1 MQTQKLAAFAAKLQ
15 YGDLSEATVRAAKQ
29 CFLDWLANAVRGSQS
44 PSTKL
49 MEKVLAREKCAA
61 RDATVFTDA
70 PYRASAMQAA
80 LVNGMSSHSLDFD
93 DLHNAS
99 IIHLATVVMPAAL
112 AVAER
117 DGLSGR
123 ELVAAIVAGYEIGAR
138 VGETV
143 NPRSYY
149 FWHTTGTAGTFGAA
163 AAAGRLL
170 GLDEARMVACLGTA
184 GTQAAGLWEFLV
196 DGAMSKTLHAGKAA
210 MHGILAADLSR
221 AGFTAAKRILEGDK
235 GFCKAMDPQ
244 CDLGKLTVGLGEGYK
259 IDDNSFKPYACCK
272 HCHPAIN
279 AMLELCAERNL
290 EASQIVSIAVET
302 NDTAE
307 CLVNNAQPKTPYGHK
322 FSLQY
327 CLAAAAR
334 YGQVGLDE
342 FTEEKIADT
351 EAQRLMRIVRVSVS
365 DALQREFL
373 QNPEK
378 WSVKLR
384 VETEGGA
391 SYSKF
396 IPYPKGDPQNPVSY
410 EESEAKFRA
419 MARPVYD
426 EARIEALL
434 RTVRTLETIENIG
447 TAFFA

>member
-1 MQTQKLAAFAAKLQ
+1 MQTQQLAAFAANLH
-15 YGDLSEATVRAAKQ
+15 YEDLSETTVRIAKQ

-49 MEKVLAREKCAA
+49 MEKVLARESCGAK
-61 RDATVFTDA
+61 DATVFAAA
-70 PYRASAMQAA
+70 PYRTSAMQAA
-80 LVNGMSSHSLDFD
+80 LINGMASHSLDFD

-123 ELVAAIVAGYEIGAR
+123 ALIAAIVAGYEVGAR

-143 NPRSYY
+143 NPHSYY
-149 FWHTTGTAGTFGAA
+149 YWHTTGTAGTFGAA

-170 GLDEARMVACLGTA
+170 ELDEAQMVACLGTA
-184 GTQAAGLWEFLV
+184 GTQAAGLWEFLA
-196 DGAMSKTLHAGKAA
+196 DGAMSKTLHAGNAA
-210 MHGILAADLSR
+210 LHGILSADLSR
-221 AGFTAAKRILEGDK
+221 EGFTAAKRILEGDQ
-235 GFCKAMDPQ
+235 GFCKAMDPD
-244 CDLGKLTVGLGEGYK
+244 CDLGKLTVGLGKGYK
-259 IDDNSFKPYACCK
+259 IDENSFKPYACCK

-279 AMLELCAERNL
+279 AMLDLCAEQRL
-290 EASQIVSIAVET
+290 EAAQIAAVTVQT

-307 CLVNNAQPKTPYGHK
+307 CVVNNVTPKTAYGHK

-334 YGQVGLDE
+334 YGQVGLDA
-342 FTEEKIADT
+342 FSEEKIADA
-351 EAQRLMRIVRVSVS
+351 EAQRVMHVVQVKK
-365 DALQREFL
+365 DEALQQAFL

-384 VETEGGA
+384 VETLDGA

-410 EESEAKFRA
+410 EESEAKFRS
-419 MARPVYD
+419 MARPVYG
-426 EARIEALL
+426 EARIEKLL
-434 RTVRTLETIENIG
+434 QAVRTMETLKNTG
-447 TAFFA
+447 AAFFG

>member
-1 MQTQKLAAFAAKLQ
+1 MQTQELAAFAAKLQ
-15 YGDLSEATVRAAKQ
+15 YGDLSEATVHAAKQ

-44 PSTKL
+44 LSTKL
-49 MEKVLAREKCAA
+49 IEEVLVREKCVAE
-61 RDATVFTDA
+61 DATVFTA
-70 PYRASAMQAA
+70 EPYRTSAMQAA
-80 LVNGMSSHSLDFD
+80 LVNGMASHSLDYD

-117 DGLSGR
+117 DHLSGR
-123 ELVAAIVAGYEIGAR
+123 ELVAAIVAGYEVGAR

-170 GLDEARMVACLGTA
+170 GLDETQMVACLGTA

-244 CDLGKLTVGLGEGYK
+244 CDLGKLTAGLGAGYK

-279 AMLELCAERNL
+279 AMLDLCAEHAL
-290 EASQIVSIAVET
+290 EASRIASIAVET

-307 CLVNNAQPKTPYGHK
+307 CLVNNPQPQTPYGHK
-322 FSLQY
+322 FSLHY

-342 FTEEKIADT
+342 FTEEKIADA
-351 EAQRLMRIVRVSVS
+351 EAQRLMQTVRVSVS
-365 DALQREFL
+365 EALQKEFL

-378 WSVKLR
+378 WSVKLSI
-384 VETEGGA
+384 ETKDGA
-391 SYSKF
+391 FYSKF

-410 EESEAKFRA
+410 EESEEKFRA
-419 MARPVYD
+419 MTRPVYD

>member
-1 MQTQKLAAFAAKLQ
+1 MQTQKLAAFAANLRYEELDEQ
-15 YGDLSEATVRAAKQ
+15 TVRIAKQ
-29 CFLDWLANAVRGSQS
+29 CFLDWLGNAIRGSQAL
-44 PSTKL
+44 STKL
-49 MEKVLAREKCAA
+49 MEKVLVRERCAA
-61 RDATVFTDA
+61 ADATVFTAD
-70 PYRASAMQAA
+70 PYRTSAMQAA
-80 LVNGMSSHSLDFD
+80 LVNGMASHSLDFD

-99 IIHLATVVMPAAL
+99 IIHLATVVMSAAL

-123 ELVAAIVAGYEIGAR
+123 ALLTAIVAGYEIGAR

-143 NPRSYY
+143 NPHSYY

-184 GTQAAGLWEFLV
+184 GTQAAGLWEFLA

-210 MHGILAADLSR
+210 LHGVLAADLSR
-221 AGFTAAKRILEGDK
+221 EGFTAAKRILEGEK
-235 GFCKAMDPQ
+235 GFCKAMDPH
-244 CDLGKLTVGLGEGYK
+244 CDLGKLTAGLGKGYK
-259 IDDNSFKPYACCK
+259 IRENSFKPYACCK

-279 AMLELCAERNL
+279 ALLDLCAAQDL
-290 EASQIVSIAVET
+290 KSAQIASIAVKT

-307 CLVNNAQPKTPYGHK
+307 CLVNNAQPKTAYGHK

-342 FTEEKIADT
+342 FTEEKIADA
-351 EAQRLMRIVRVSVS
+351 EAQRIMQAVRVQA
-365 DALQREFL
+365 DGALQQEFL
-373 QNPEK
+373 KNPEK
-378 WSVKLR
+378 WSVELT
-384 VETEGGA
+384 VETVDGA
-391 SYSKF
+391 LYRKF

-410 EESEAKFRA
+410 EASEAKCGALARA
-419 MARPVYD
+419 VYD
-426 EARIEALL
+426 EARIASLL
-434 RTVRTLETIENIG
+434 QTVRQMESVENVG
-447 TAFFA
+447 AAFFG